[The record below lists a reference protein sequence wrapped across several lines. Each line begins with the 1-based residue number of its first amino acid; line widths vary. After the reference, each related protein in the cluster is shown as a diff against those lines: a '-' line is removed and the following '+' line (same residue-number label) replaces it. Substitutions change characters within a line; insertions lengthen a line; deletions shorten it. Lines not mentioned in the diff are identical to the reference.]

1 MQMQKSILPWLV
13 FNLNQ
18 GYYALN
24 SSVIS
29 SIVELPDKITP
40 LHNVPNYVHGLINYR
55 GRVIPLLDL
64 RQLLEIRSLEE
75 ARVASRKSYQERII
89 VIENNHMQ
97 MGVIVDDVNA
107 VDSVN
112 SVSGED
118 ELIALMQVDYVASV
132 GRGTKTEELILM
144 MNDEELFQLLN
155 RHHVF
160 DEVIEQ

>member
-1 MQMQKSILPWLV
+1 MQKSILPWLV

-40 LHNVPNYVHGLINYR
+40 LHNVPNYVYGLINYR

-75 ARVASRKSYQERII
+75 AGVVLSHKSYQERII

-112 SVSGED
+112 AVNGED
-118 ELIALMQVDYVASV
+118 ELVALMQVDYVASV

-155 RHHVF
+155 QHHVF
-160 DEVIEQ
+160 DEVGEQ

>member
-160 DEVIEQ
+160 DEVIAQ

>member
-64 RQLLEIRSLEE
+64 RQLLEIWSLEE

>member
-13 FNLNQ
+13 CNVNQ

-160 DEVIEQ
+160 DEVIAQ

>member
-1 MQMQKSILPWLV
+1 MQKGILPWLV

-118 ELIALMQVDYVASV
+118 EIIALMQVDYVASV

-160 DEVIEQ
+160 DEVVAQ